1 MMGPM
6 TGPRTPATLA
16 ALAALLADE
25 TRASVCL
32 ALLDRRAWTS
42 GELARHCGVAPSTIS
57 EHLTRLVDGG
67 LLVQERQGRHR
78 YVRLADPDTARMI
91 EDLAAHVVPP
101 KPAGGGLRA
110 HSAGQALAR
119 GRTCYDHLAGRLG
132 VAITDAMTGHG
143 LLDQD
148 TGFALTGPGLVW
160 LTGLGADLSGYGGP
174 APGQDA
180 VSGPDADADASSD
193 ADSGSSSAS
202 SSRPGHAGPAG
213 PARRPLARSCLDWT
227 ERRPHLAGAAGAELC
242 RLVLD
247 RGWAT
252 RIGTRRAVRV
262 TPLGLAELHRT
273 LGIEPDRL
281 EAA

>member
-1 MMGPM
+1 M
-6 TGPRTPATLA
+6 TGPRTPTTLA

-91 EDLAAHVVPP
+91 EDLAAHVSPP
-101 KPAGGGLRA
+101 KAPAGGGLRA
-110 HSAGQALAR
+110 HSTGQALAR

-132 VAITDAMTGHG
+132 VAITDAMTGRG
-143 LLDQD
+143 LLSQD
-148 TGFALTGPGLVW
+148 AGFSLTGPGLSW
-160 LTGLGADLSGYGGP
+160 LTGLGADLSAYDGP
-174 APGQDA
+174 APP
-180 VSGPDADADASSD
+180 S
-193 ADSGSSSAS
+193 
-202 SSRPGHAGPAG
+202 
-213 PARRPLARSCLDWT
+213 RRPLARPCLDWT
-227 ERRPHLAGAAGAELC
+227 ERRPHLAGTAGAELC

-262 TPLGLAELHRT
+262 TPLGLEELHRT
-273 LGIEPDRL
+273 LGIEPDLL
-281 EAA
+281 EVA